1 MQKRGTLKKNQAGF
15 SRKSSA
21 EESQKYAAST
31 KRLHKAKKLKLVI
44 IYYENITQRN
54 KTPLRHADF

>member
-1 MQKRGTLKKNQAGF
+1 LVAKVAQKRGTLKKNQAGF

-31 KRLHKAKKLKLVI
+31 KKA
-44 IYYENITQRN
+44 
-54 KTPLRHADF
+54 A